1 MNTRRDFLRKGAF
14 AGLGMLTM
22 SELAKAVVSKQN
34 GNVSPKIKL
43 EKDSVILFQGD
54 SITDM
59 FRKYDCNQCNT
70 PEQMGMGYALFAA
83 STLLSDYPD
92 KQLKIYNRGVGGNKV
107 YQLRDRWELDTLAIQ
122 PDVLS
127 ILIGVNDFWHILMG
141 NYKGSLGIYERDLQ
155 DLLHYTKEKLPNV
168 QLVLGEP
175 FALRGGSAIDDAK
188 WFPEFDGYRASL
200 KKLADEFNAIF
211 VPYQAAF
218 DAALKLAPARYW
230 GADGVHPDLP
240 GRQLMANVW
249 LEATGLKSKVGR
261 SEIIYLFLLEV
272 RGCLIVVREASIL
285 LSYNENE

>member
-43 EKDSVILFQGD
+43 EKDSVILFQCD

-249 LEATGLKSKVGR
+249 LEATGLKK
-261 SEIIYLFLLEV
+261 
-272 RGCLIVVREASIL
+272 
-285 LSYNENE
+285 

>member
-175 FALRGGSAIDDAK
+175 
-188 WFPEFDGYRASL
+188 GYRASL

-249 LEATGLKSKVGR
+249 LEATGLKK
-261 SEIIYLFLLEV
+261 
-272 RGCLIVVREASIL
+272 
-285 LSYNENE
+285 

>member
-200 KKLADEFNAIF
+200 KKLAIF

-249 LEATGLKSKVGR
+249 LEATGLKK
-261 SEIIYLFLLEV
+261 
-272 RGCLIVVREASIL
+272 
-285 LSYNENE
+285 

>member
-272 RGCLIVVREASIL
+272 RGCLIVVREASYFVIIQ
-285 LSYNENE
+285 

>member
-168 QLVLGEP
+168 QLVLGSSTRIIRRSNTCGTS
-175 FALRGGSAIDDAK
+175 FFVFFTKILFCIGAGSVRTRFSRRCRPQGPKPHA
-188 WFPEFDGYRASL
+188 P
-200 KKLADEFNAIF
+200 
-211 VPYQAAF
+211 VP
-218 DAALKLAPARYW
+218 P
-230 GADGVHPDLP
+230 
-240 GRQLMANVW
+240 
-249 LEATGLKSKVGR
+249 
-261 SEIIYLFLLEV
+261 
-272 RGCLIVVREASIL
+272 
-285 LSYNENE
+285 

>member
-1 MNTRRDFLRKGAF
+1 M
-14 AGLGMLTM
+14 
-22 SELAKAVVSKQN
+22 
-34 GNVSPKIKL
+34 
-43 EKDSVILFQGD
+43 ILFQGD

-70 PEQMGMGYALFAA
+70 PEQMGMGYALFTA

-141 NYKGSLGIYERDLQ
+141 NYKGSLGIYERDLR

-188 WFPEFDGYRASL
+188 WFPEFDGYRVSL
-200 KKLADEFNAIF
+200 KN
-211 VPYQAAF
+211 
-218 DAALKLAPARYW
+218 
-230 GADGVHPDLP
+230 
-240 GRQLMANVW
+240 
-249 LEATGLKSKVGR
+249 
-261 SEIIYLFLLEV
+261 
-272 RGCLIVVREASIL
+272 
-285 LSYNENE
+285 

>member
-1 MNTRRDFLRKGAF
+1 MRKGAF

-70 PEQMGMGYALFAA
+70 PEQMGMGYALFTA

-141 NYKGSLGIYERDLQ
+141 NYKGSLGIYERDLR

-188 WFPEFDGYRASL
+188 WFPEFDGYRVSL

-211 VPYQAAF
+211 VPYQVAF

-249 LEATGLKSKVGR
+249 LEATGLKSKEGR
-261 SEIIYLFLLEV
+261 SEIIYLFLLEL
-272 RGCLIVVREASIL
+272 RGCLIVVREASYFVIIQ
-285 LSYNENE
+285 

>member
-1 MNTRRDFLRKGAF
+1 MSTDWICIAAPPSEASGTVILSF
-14 AGLGMLTM
+14 AVTVKVSLIRWLGLVSV

-70 PEQMGMGYALFAA
+70 PEQMGMGYALFTA

-141 NYKGSLGIYERDLQ
+141 NYKGSLGIYERDLR

-188 WFPEFDGYRASL
+188 WFPEFDGYRVSL

-211 VPYQAAF
+211 VPYQVAF

-249 LEATGLKSKVGR
+249 LEATGLKK
-261 SEIIYLFLLEV
+261 
-272 RGCLIVVREASIL
+272 
-285 LSYNENE
+285 